1 MPVPQG
7 SGVINRKSARQAV
20 YEEVCDWIIT
30 GVLEPGEKILDSVLG
45 EYFHVSRTPV
55 REALQQL
62 QSQKLVLVMPG
73 RATVVAP
80 LDPMDIEQCY
90 KPLAELQA
98 LAAELAC
105 GKLTQED
112 FFELECALR
121 DAKAAG
127 EKDDAAAV
135 MACDERFHEMIVQA
149 AGNAYVTEFSGTL
162 MLHIRRIKYHYFHL
176 PAMRQASA
184 SQHADILA
192 ALRAHDAALA
202 KQRMREHWLRAMRGC
217 LNETIAYLEQNEA

>member
-1 MPVPQG
+1 M
-7 SGVINRKSARQAV
+7 
-20 YEEVCDWIIT
+20 
-30 GVLEPGEKILDSVLG
+30 
-45 EYFHVSRTPV
+45 

-105 GKLTQED
+105 GRLTQED

>member
-30 GVLEPGEKILDSVLG
+30 GVLEPGEKILDSELG

-112 FFELECALR
+112 IFELECALR

-127 EKDDAAAV
+127 EKD
-135 MACDERFHEMIVQA
+135 EA

>member
-1 MPVPQG
+1 MRAKWTDLAVEAAG
-7 SGVINRKSARQAV
+7 GKLREGGLSRTVVKVEDEASARRLGRPMGTYVTLACEQALTV
-20 YEEVCDWIIT
+20 S
-30 GVLEPGEKILDSVLG
+30 LET
-45 EYFHVSRTPV
+45 R
-55 REALQQL
+55 R
-62 QSQKLVLVMPG
+62 
-73 RATVVAP
+73 
-80 LDPMDIEQCY
+80 
-90 KPLAELQA
+90 A